1 MFRNLKKK
9 IAAIMSL
16 GLVLS
21 SGAVLSAAAEDTG
34 SITITAPDGIS
45 DLTGLKA
52 NAYQVLQE
60 GAQETD
66 GDAVYTVTNNFEEFF
81 ATAKTSYTNEPTK
94 PRTFYLTLNGAGN
107 LSLVTTEPG
116 KGTAHIRI
124 ELKDTETL
132 DVTYFEASLL
142 SHITGDPT
150 SQEGTEPLSA
160 DMETLSNWLT
170 SYVKKKNITT
180 SYKTTVNQG
189 TNPVTSTTITDV
201 PDGYYL
207 IACDVP
213 QGIAVERSLVQ
224 VVDGEDVSV
233 ELKADTQYV
242 TKLVK
247 NGVGETFAESTS
259 ANMSDTLTYQI
270 TMPVTKVTDA
280 TRVTSAVLK
289 DTIQHHSFSKST
301 FTMKV
306 VEDNETNNGT
316 IDVATYTYSYIASP
330 ESASFTKTQGTEKIA
345 NVTFGTEESTK
356 YPTFTITFTE
366 AGIADLNALASE
378 NNIKI
383 VVTYHAVLG
392 SDAVNENMNTAKWTL
407 GKGPYT
413 YEGSDETLVYTYGID
428 IDKTFSDNQT
438 ATNAGSVQFEIYAG
452 SVNDDTKLKVVKDSN
467 GNYHVDNTPTAQDEV
482 KLTPDTEGNLVLT
495 GLKEG
500 TYILKE
506 VDTADDFQLAGDVT
520 IILTA
525 DDTTKSDLSNSST
538 AMIGGKPIVNE
549 RSITEESD
557 THISMLSMTI
567 LNQKGFNLPS
577 TGGAG
582 TWMFAIG
589 GILLFAG
596 AAAVLVAV
604 SRKED
609 A

>member
-21 SGAVLSAAAEDTG
+21 SGAVLSAAAEKTG
-34 SITITAPDGIS
+34 SITITAPDGIT
-45 DLTGLKA
+45 DLTGLTA
-52 NAYQVLQE
+52 NAYQVLKE
-60 GAQETD
+60 GTQETID
-66 GDAVYTVTNNFEEFF
+66 GDAVYTVTDNFIDFF
-81 ATAKTSYTNEPTK
+81 ASAKTSYTTNKPT
-94 PRTFYLTLNGAGN
+94 TFYLTLNGDGN
-107 LSLVTTEPG
+107 LSLVTATPDQ
-116 KGTAHIRI
+116 GTANIMI
-124 ELKDTETL
+124 VLEDTETL
-132 DVTYFEASLL
+132 DVKYFEASLL
-142 SHITGDPT
+142 SHITGDTT
-150 SQEGTEPLSA
+150 SQEGTVTTLSA

-189 TNPVTSTTITDV
+189 PNPVTSTTITDV

-213 QGIAVERSLVQ
+213 QGIAVERSLIQ
-224 VVDGEDVSV
+224 VVDGEEVSV

-247 NGVGETFAESTS
+247 NGEGETFAESTS

-280 TRVTSAVLK
+280 TRVTSGVLT
-289 DTIQHHSFSKST
+289 DTINHHKFVDNDT
-301 FTMKV
+301 FTIQIGNTTYKNYNGSFKTNA
-306 VEDNETNNGT
+306 DDETL
-316 IDVATYTYSYIASP
+316 IATLDITDGYTAIEKK
-330 ESASFTKTQGTEKIA
+330 ESQ
-345 NVTFGTEESTK
+345 
-356 YPTFTITFTE
+356 TFTITFE
-366 AGIADLNALASE
+366 AAGISEINTAAANA
-378 NNIKI
+378 NTTI
-383 VVTYHAVLG
+383 VVTYNAVLQ
-392 SDAVNENMNTAKWTL
+392 SDAINDNTNETEWTL
-407 GKGPYT
+407 VKGPYT
-413 YEGSDETLVYTYGID
+413 YVGSDDTSVYTYGID

-438 ATNAGSVQFEIYAG
+438 ATHASSVQFKIYAG
-452 SVNDDTKLKVVKDSN
+452 TGEQADILKVVKDPDGS
-467 GNYHVDNTPTAQDEV
+467 YHVDKNSKTET
-482 KLTPDTEGNLVLT
+482 LTPDKSGNLVLT
-495 GLKEG
+495 GLKDG
-500 TYILKE
+500 TYTLKE
-506 VDTADDFQLAGDVT
+506 VATANDFQLAGDV
-520 IILTA
+520 IITLTA
-525 DDTTKSDLSNSST
+525 DTTKSDLSDTST
-538 AMIGGKPIVNE
+538 AKIGEKSIVNNPP
-549 RSITEESD
+549 ITEESD
-557 THISMLSMTI
+557 TTHISMLSMTI